1 LKAREIITGILKK
14 NPNNPHALNFLGYSM
29 LEKNENLAL
38 ALKYIKKAVQLR
50 PKDGYIRDSL
60 GWYYFKVGQISK
72 AFKELK
78 KAWELVKSDFIIA
91 KHMATIYLKKKK
103 YKMAFKF
110 YQEAIKASK
119 NEEQKKEVLAL
130 IKTLQDRNPELSPKR
145 LPASK

>member
-1 LKAREIITGILKK
+1 
-14 NPNNPHALNFLGYSM
+14 
-29 LEKNENLAL
+29 
-38 ALKYIKKAVQLR
+38 
-50 PKDGYIRDSL
+50 
-60 GWYYFKVGQISK
+60 
-72 AFKELK
+72 
-78 KAWELVKSDFIIA
+78 
-91 KHMATIYLKKKK
+91 MATIYLKKKK